1 MLAERTK
8 IPPWGL
14 YGGKPGA
21 KGEYYIIKPNGKRIK
36 LKSKCTIRM
45 EKGDIFLV
53 RTPAGGGYGNPLERY
68 PEPVHRDVLDGL
80 VSLEVAKKDYGVVI
94 NPVTMEI
101 DWKFT
106 EQLRL
111 TEGNV

>member
-1 MLAERTK
+1 MHNQNGERRHFPCK
-8 IPPWGL
+8 
-14 YGGKPGA
+14 
-21 KGEYYIIKPNGKRIK
+21 N
-36 LKSKCTIRM
+36 
-45 EKGDIFLV
+45 
-53 RTPAGGGYGNPLERY
+53 PAGGGYGNPLERY